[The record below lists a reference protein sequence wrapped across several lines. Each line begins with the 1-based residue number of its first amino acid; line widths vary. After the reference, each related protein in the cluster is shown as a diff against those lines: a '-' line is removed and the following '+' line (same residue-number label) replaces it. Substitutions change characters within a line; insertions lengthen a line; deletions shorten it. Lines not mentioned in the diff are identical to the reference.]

1 MDPRGRS
8 RARVEIKSK
17 ATEESFT
24 TFGKFAGFDAVA
36 REGTTGAERAAFGG
50 ER

>member
-8 RARVEIKSK
+8 RARVEVKSK
-17 ATEESFT
+17 AIEESFAA
-24 TFGKFAGFDAVA
+24 FRKFAGFDAVA
-36 REGTTGAERAAFGG
+36 REGATGAERAAFGG